1 MKKAIISV
9 SDKTNLP
16 ILIDFLLSQNYSII
30 STGGTYKFI
39 LKYVSK
45 KDKDRIISVS
55 DFTGF
60 PEVLGGRVKTLHPKI
75 YSGILFDPNNQTHQ
89 NDFQKFSNSN
99 HQPYNLE
106 KIDMVVCNL
115 YPFKEV
121 RDSDASQEEIIEN
134 IDIGGVTL
142 IRAAAKNYQNVYLL
156 VNPEMYNTFIENYRY
171 YETLELFKKELAS
184 VGFEHVAEY
193 DQHISSFM
201 NPKLKYRTYTHLETL
216 KYGCNPYQNNASIN
230 QIKNEDSRI
239 EVLNGSPGYINYI
252 DALHSWMLVYEA
264 ETQLNN
270 ICSASFKHTAPAGV
284 ALGNHQI
291 TPIETQIYNL
301 GDIDLS
307 ESPAARAFVRARNCD
322 PLSSFG
328 DFIAISSIVDETCAR
343 LIKREV
349 SDGIIARD
357 YTEDALK
364 ILKSKKGGKFY
375 ILKGKEVKY
384 SEVEFREIGGMAI
397 SQKCNSEL
405 VTPEYCS
412 NIVTQNT
419 NIPTDVVSDL
429 VLATITLKYTPSN
442 SISIAYRGMVI
453 GVGAGQQNRVD
464 CLKLA
469 GNKSRLFML
478 RQHPLVQ
485 KLLTL
490 FNDNVKRQDKV
501 NAIVKYINNDFSEL
515 ELQEWRKLFREEVPL
530 LDDNLKEEYLSQIS
544 ELALSSDAFFPFR
557 DNIDYASKYGIKYIV
572 QPGGSIQDDNII
584 EACNEYNMS
593 MAFSG
598 KRMFLH

>member
-16 ILIDFLLSQNYSII
+16 ILIDFLLSQDYCFV

-39 LKYVSK
+39 LNYLSK

-60 PEVLGGRVKTLHPKI
+60 PEVLEGRVKTLHPKI

-171 YETLELFKKELAS
+171 YDTLELFKKELAGL
-184 VGFEHVAEY
+184 GFEHVAEY

-201 NPKLKYRTYTHLETL
+201 NPKLKYRTYTHLDTL

-230 QIKNEDSRI
+230 KIKNKDSRI
-239 EVLNGSPGYINYI
+239 ELLNGSPGYINYI

-264 ETQLNN
+264 HNQLNN
-270 ICSASFKHTAPAGV
+270 VCSASFKHTAPAGV
-284 ALGNHQI
+284 ALGNHQL
-291 TPIETQIYNL
+291 TPLEIQIYNL

-307 ESPAARAFVRARNCD
+307 ESPSARAFVRARNCD

-357 YTEDALK
+357 YTEEALK

-375 ILKGKEVKY
+375 ILKGKEVRY
-384 SEVEFREIGGMAI
+384 GDIEFREIGGMAI

-442 SISIAYRGMVI
+442 SISIAHQGMVI
-453 GVGAGQQNRVD
+453 GIGAGQQNRVD

-469 GNKSRLFML
+469 GNKSKLFML

-501 NAIVKYINNDFSEL
+501 NAVVKYINNDFSEL
-515 ELQEWRKLFREEVPL
+515 ELQEWKKLFREELPL
-530 LDDNLKEEYLSQIS
+530 LDDDLKEEYLSQVS

-584 EACNEYNMS
+584 QACNEYKMS
-593 MAFSG
+593 MALSG